1 MLSQS
6 FTDMHRIT
14 KNLSYLT
21 CVFPAKVDQGHAC
34 FSSHTIKKCPL
45 HSLFSATF
53 FFFKFLLVIFGFK
66 WVSTAE
72 VLSVVPKCKKAVMY
86 LTEIVHVLGTLL
98 SGMI

>member
-1 MLSQS
+1 M
-6 FTDMHRIT
+6 
-14 KNLSYLT
+14 
-21 CVFPAKVDQGHAC
+21 
-34 FSSHTIKKCPL
+34 
-45 HSLFSATF
+45 
-53 FFFKFLLVIFGFK
+53 IFGFK